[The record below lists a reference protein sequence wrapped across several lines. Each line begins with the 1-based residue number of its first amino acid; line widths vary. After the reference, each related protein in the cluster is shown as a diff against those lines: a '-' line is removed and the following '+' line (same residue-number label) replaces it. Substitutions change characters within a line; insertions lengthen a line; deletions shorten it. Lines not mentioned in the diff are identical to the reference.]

1 MQDTSNSA
9 LKPAPPYINS
19 ISLGSALRPELH
31 APSLT
36 PFYVFNSCFVRDH
49 AAQKRRYARMELYY
63 TEDNYHWAQS
73 SSQVSACTVEPG
85 TAEDVGTVVNILAR
99 TQTPFGVKGGGH
111 SANPGFSS
119 TTGVQIAMARFNN
132 VTYDASAGTAT
143 IGAGLIWDDVY
154 AELEPYNVNV
164 VGGRVTGVGVAGFT
178 LGGGFSF
185 LSNQYGL
192 TIDTVRAFELV
203 LPNGTITTVTESNPD
218 LFWALKAS
226 VSCFSPFHIL
236 VLTTPV
242 REDSTT
248 SYGIVT
254 QFILEAYP
262 QGQVWGG
269 AIITLGE
276 LDAVTNATANFYA
289 NVADPKASI
298 LTTLNWDLGITAVE
312 VNLFYDAPTPPDGI
326 FDEFLAMPYLT
337 RDVST
342 RSFLSLVLT
351 APSNA
356 TFGLRGYFETVSI
369 TDITLPLLDAI
380 VNETEY
386 WSTTLAAEVPG
397 LFVSYDIEPFLPSI
411 YSHGS
416 PSAWPPTR
424 SQGFMPINIYYAWSL
439 EASDS
444 LINSVMQESARYL
457 TQVAISQGQDVANTP
472 HYPNYAI
479 YDTALSTMYGDNVAS
494 LQAIKAQYDPD
505 NVMALA
511 GGWKF

>member
-1 MQDTSNSA
+1 MSRIATSFTLILSLLSTFSIPASCATTQPRNVATLAVCKEIASTVSSA
-9 LKPAPPYINS
+9 SEIWS
-19 ISLGSALRPELH
+19 RP
-31 APSLT
+31 
-36 PFYVFNSCFVRDH
+36 V
-49 AAQKRRYARMELYY
+49 ELYY

-73 SSQVSACTVEPG
+73 SSQVSDGCAQI
-85 TAEDVGTVVNILAR
+85 NLLAR

-192 TIDTVRAFELV
+192 TVDTVRAFELV

-218 LFWALKAS
+218 LFWALKGG
-226 VSCFSPFHIL
+226 FNNF
-236 VLTTPV
+236 
-242 REDSTT
+242 
-248 SYGIVT
+248 GIVT